1 MRVGDL
7 IKNKMKEGPLILLT
21 KVDGAIYTGIIM
33 EGQEDGERVTLSKE
47 DMWVF
52 EKVGKV

>member
-1 MRVGDL
+1 MCSSDL
-7 IKNKMKEGPLILLT
+7 DGPLILLT
-21 KVDGAIYTGIIM
+21 KVDDAIYTGIVM
-33 EGQEDGERVTLSKE
+33 EGPEDGDRVTLSKE